1 MIRAAVVFLL
11 VMSAQA
17 VAQQAATP
25 EIPYESMPNVLKL
38 PADLYLGEVPGV
50 AVNSKGHIFVY
61 TRSGHTRLLEFDADG
76 KFTREIGKH
85 LYGFDFAHVVRVD
98 RDDNIW
104 CVQHGHQV
112 QSRGPGADGSWQKM
126 GIGRGQA
133 RAAQTG

>member
-1 MIRAAVVFLL
+1 MIRYVIVPLL
-11 VMSAQA
+11 VMSANGL
-17 VAQQAATP
+17 AQNPAPP
-25 EIPYESMPNVLKL
+25 EIPYESVPNLLKL
-38 PADLYLGEVPGV
+38 PADLSLVEVPGV

-61 TRSGHTRLLEFDADG
+61 TRSGHTRLLEFDAVG

-126 GIGRGQA
+126 G
-133 RAAQTG
+133 